1 MARSNKPLLWL
12 PFAGGGLV
20 AALIIPVLI
29 LITGVLMPLGLLPLP
44 YEKMAAFAHNPLGKL
59 ILFGAVALPAWHAA
73 HRLRMTAH
81 DLGFGR
87 RRARSRRSAMGRR
100 GVLIWRLR
108 WRCWRSERPL
118 ALAADARGLHPA
130 CGVHPPAQ

>member
-20 AALIIPVLI
+20 AALVIPVLI

-81 DLGFGR
+81 DLGLGGG
-87 RRARSRRSAMGRR
+87 AVVKALCYGSA
-100 GVLIWRLR
+100 GVLIVAAAVAL
-108 WRCWRSERPL
+108 L
-118 ALAADARGLHPA
+118 AI
-130 CGVHPPAQ
+130 

>member
-12 PFAGGGLV
+12 PFAAGGLV

-29 LITGVLMPLGLLPLP
+29 LITGILMPLGILPLP
-44 YEKMAAFAHNPLGKL
+44 YEKIAAFAHNPLGKL

-81 DLGFGR
+81 DLGFSDGV
-87 RRARSRRSAMGRR
+87 AVQAVCYGSA
-100 GVLIWRLR
+100 GVRI
-108 WRCWRSERPL
+108 
-118 ALAADARGLHPA
+118 LAAAVLLTI
-130 CGVHPPAQ
+130 

>member
-81 DLGFGR
+81 DLGLGGG
-87 RRARSRRSAMGRR
+87 AVVKALCYGSA
-100 GVLIWRLR
+100 GVLIVAAAVAL
-108 WRCWRSERPL
+108 L
-118 ALAADARGLHPA
+118 AI
-130 CGVHPPAQ
+130 

>member
-12 PFAGGGLV
+12 PFAAGGLV

-29 LITGVLMPLGLLPLP
+29 LITGILMPLGILPLP
-44 YEKMAAFAHNPLGKL
+44 YEKIAAFAHNPLGKL

-81 DLGFGR
+81 DLGFSDGV
-87 RRARSRRSAMGRR
+87 AVQAVCYGSA
-100 GVLIWRLR
+100 GVLI
-108 WRCWRSERPL
+108 
-118 ALAADARGLHPA
+118 LAAAAVLLTI
-130 CGVHPPAQ
+130 